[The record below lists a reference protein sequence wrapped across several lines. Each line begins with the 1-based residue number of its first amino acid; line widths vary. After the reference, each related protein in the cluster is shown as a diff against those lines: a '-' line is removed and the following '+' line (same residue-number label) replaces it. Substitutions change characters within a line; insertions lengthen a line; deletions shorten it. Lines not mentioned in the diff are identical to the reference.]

1 MFQPERKWQMSM
13 HSDVFST
20 KWVVIDSL
28 ILVLNWRRFIMM
40 LFLSLVKRTCKCL
53 RSTLEETNR
62 LDWITHLWVT
72 EDGMWFNDAGR
83 GRHWNV
89 QEWSMSRK
97 TSWLYLKVQPR
108 RLYEPCF
115 SMNNNLLL
123 RSSQDFIADPG
134 NPNFD
139 GLLENEQQSCKVVTD
154 HHGT

>member
-1 MFQPERKWQMSM
+1 
-13 HSDVFST
+13 
-20 KWVVIDSL
+20 
-28 ILVLNWRRFIMM
+28 
-40 LFLSLVKRTCKCL
+40 
-53 RSTLEETNR
+53 
-62 LDWITHLWVT
+62 
-72 EDGMWFNDAGR
+72 
-83 GRHWNV
+83 
-89 QEWSMSRK
+89 MSRK